1 MIPAGGVDLSTLSAF
16 KAEKRHSVV
25 RLLIIPFSLFIV
37 WILET
42 YLLEGSA
49 DLFVHFQPPLFILY
63 TVFANI
69 VVGIFI
75 PVICFRSAFLSG
87 AVNMFQAGFRSLRRT
102 VSACALTAIFGYLY
116 LITFTPAGADRFVPV
131 NAIAFIIPPAV
142 AEVMICWVL
151 IGTHLQAYM
160 RKGSAAI
167 SISLG
172 VVVTAV
178 LFGISFAA
186 HSPPLNRPD
195 VIVLLCVI
203 GAGAALFFFA
213 VRDVYATVICVACAT
228 VPVVLEGID
237 PVVIGVFMPS
247 VYGAAALSL
256 ASLAGSH
263 LYLSGNFR
271 TIRVPV

>member
-1 MIPAGGVDLSTLSAF
+1 MI
-16 KAEKRHSVV
+16 
-25 RLLIIPFSLFIV
+25 RLLIIPFFLFIV
-37 WILET
+37 WSLET

-49 DLFVHFQPPLFILY
+49 DLFVHFQPLLFLLY

-75 PVICFRSAFLSG
+75 PVMCLGSAFRSG
-87 AVNMFQAGFRSLRRT
+87 PVNMFQAGFRSLRRT
-102 VSACALTAIFGYLY
+102 VPACALTALFASLY
-116 LITFTPAGADRFVPV
+116 LVMFTPPGADGFVLV
-131 NAIAFIIPPAV
+131 NAIAFVIPVAV
-142 AEVMICWVL
+142 AGVMICWVL

-160 RKGSAAI
+160 RNGSAAV
-167 SISLG
+167 SISFG

-213 VRDVYATVICVACAT
+213 VRDVYASVICVACAT
-228 VPVVLEGID
+228 VPIVLEGID
-237 PVVIGVFMPS
+237 PVVTGAFMPS

-256 ASLAGSH
+256 ASLVGSH
-263 LYLSGNFR
+263 LYLSRNFR